1 MGGYGG
7 MERPRNA
14 RLALLAVTLV
24 LSAVG
29 AGLAQAAPRTD
40 AVYTIGSYPVQAKAG
55 NAVAAKERAIADG
68 QKAAFRSLLKRLVP
82 VTAYGRLKSLKAA
95 NVAGLIDGFS
105 VRSERN
111 STTEYIASL
120 DFTFRADAVRNLLRR
135 ENIPFIE
142 EQAREVILIAVV
154 REAGKLE
161 REGGNTKTWLDIWK
175 DIDTRNALTPLRLE
189 AVKPV
194 IHNDTLNMLVA
205 GDDSATRVL
214 ANEYNGENILAAI
227 VEVDRPGKRVHVT
240 LAGRDAVGVF
250 NLKRSYRLFDDDL
263 AYSMELAAVVS
274 MGIVE
279 GRWKSVRA
287 RSYGGVETMASAGE
301 PVRIQVEFQGLA
313 EWNAMR
319 ERILET
325 PGVADVQIDAV
336 SARVADV
343 QLTYPG
349 GGSALA
355 NVFAARGLS
364 LRSVGGNWLLRQSF

>member
-1 MGGYGG
+1 MSGNGG
-7 MERPRNA
+7 METRLRA
-14 RLALLAVTLV
+14 WQGLLILSLALA
-24 LSAVG
+24 
-29 AGLAQAAPRTD
+29 AGGIEMAHAAPRSD
-40 AVYTIGSYPVQAKAG
+40 AVYTIGSYPVQAKAA

-82 VTAYGRLKSLKAA
+82 VTAYGRLKALKSA
-95 NVAGLIDGFS
+95 NVAGLIDGFA

-135 ENIPFIE
+135 ENVPFIE
-142 EQAREVILIAVV
+142 EQAREVILIAAV
-154 REAGKLE
+154 REAGKLD
-161 REGGNTKTWLDIWK
+161 REGGNAKAWLDIWK

-189 AVKPV
+189 TVKPV
-194 IHNDTLNMLVA
+194 IHNDTLNMLLA

-214 ANEYNGENILAAI
+214 ANEYNGDNILAAI
-227 VEVDRPGKRVHVT
+227 AEVDRPGNRVHVT

-250 NLKRSYRLFDDDL
+250 NLKRSYRLYDGDV

-279 GRWKSVRA
+279 GRWKSARA
-287 RSYGGVETMASAGE
+287 RSFGGVETMAGPGE
-301 PVRIQVEFQGLA
+301 AVRMQVEFQGLA

-336 SARVADV
+336 SARAADL
-343 QLTYPG
+343 QLSFPG

-355 NVFAARGLS
+355 NVFATRGLS
-364 LRSVGGNWLLRQSF
+364 LRDVGGSWLLRSSF

>member
-82 VTAYGRLKSLKAA
+82 VTAYGRLKALKAA

-214 ANEYNGENILAAI
+214 ANEYSGENILAAI
-227 VEVDRPGKRVHVT
+227 AEVDRPGKRVHVT

-279 GRWKSVRA
+279 GRWKSMRA
-287 RSYGGVETMASAGE
+287 RSFGGVETMASAGE
-301 PVRIQVEFQGLA
+301 LVRIQVEFQGLA

-325 PGVADVQIDAV
+325 PGVGDVQIDAV